1 MNDRNMEL
9 QHGGNIY
16 DKEVRYDLSVNIN
29 PAGMPDII
37 NDAIRRGE
45 ERIGCYPEYGAE
57 FIVQDTSVRV
67 MNVIKDNTCLNHR
80 RHLPVLYSFPAAF
93 TS

>member
-37 NDAIRRGE
+37 NAAIRRGE
-45 ERIGCYPEYGAE
+45 ERIG
-57 FIVQDTSVRV
+57 
-67 MNVIKDNTCLNHR
+67 
-80 RHLPVLYSFPAAF
+80 
-93 TS
+93 